1 MPNTFLLGEVILAAS
16 SNMTLIFA
24 SIHLEQIVEWH
35 TGPDQDQVGLG
46 QVLYC
51 LIFCYFVVIV

>member
-35 TGPDQDQVGLG
+35 TGPGSGSSRSWTSPL
-46 QVLYC
+46 LSHF
-51 LIFCYFVVIV
+51 L